1 MSIRWAFV
9 PDVGRVLTF
18 GPAGVAALLIVCAL
32 GAVADAA
39 VPLVDAARQGDVAA
53 VRAQLQRTRDANVAE
68 PDGTTAL
75 HWAAQRGNRELAEL
89 LLRAGADAKRAT
101 RYGVTPLSLAS
112 QRGSAPVVT
121 VLLAAG
127 ADPNTSLPGGE
138 TARMTA
144 ARAGA
149 VDVMQLL
156 LARGAKANA
165 KDDTAGQT
173 ALMWA
178 AAEGHA
184 PAVKALV
191 AGGAEVSARSTG
203 GWTPLMFAVRE
214 GHVTAVQALL
224 DAGASVNDTLMVTR
238 PNRPGLPGGSNTP
251 VPGSSALVVA
261 VANAHFEL
269 AAYLLDKG
277 ANPNAAAQGWT
288 ALHQITWV
296 RKPGQGST
304 GPGPAGSGSLSS
316 LELVRKLIEK
326 GADPNARMTGRAQV
340 GVTALNMIGATPFLM
355 EARSADAPLKRLLA
369 SLGDD
374 PRLANQDDTTPLMV
388 AAGVGTHSPGEDPGS
403 EAEVLE
409 AVRVALELGNDINAV
424 DKNGNTAMHGA
435 ALKQVKSVVSF
446 LSTHGADI
454 TVWNQKN
461 RQGWTP
467 LRIAAGVFRGGM
479 FRFSDPTAD
488 RVREVMTAAGVSTML
503 DDEAV
508 NEIVGGR

>member
-1 MSIRWAFV
+1 VSGFSR
-9 PDVGRVLTF
+9 TF
-18 GPAGVAALLIVCAL
+18 GRTARVVAALLLACAVS
-32 GAVADAA
+32 AAADAA
-39 VPLVDAARQGDVAA
+39 VPLVDAARQGDVAT
-53 VRAQLQRTRDANVAE
+53 VRALLQRTRDANVAE

-75 HWAAQRGNRELAEL
+75 HWAAQRGDRELAEA
-89 LLRAGADAKRAT
+89 LLRAGADAKRVT
-101 RYGVTPLSLAS
+101 RYGVTPLALAC
-112 QRGSAPVVT
+112 QRGSGPVVT

-127 ADPNTSLPGGE
+127 ANPDTALPGGE
-138 TARMTA
+138 TALMTA
-144 ARAGA
+144 ARTGA
-149 VDVMQLL
+149 VDVVQLL
-156 LARGAKANA
+156 LARGANPNA

-184 PAVKALV
+184 PAIEALV
-191 AGGAEVSARSTG
+191 AGRAQLSARSTG
-203 GWTPLMFAVRE
+203 GWTALLFAVRD
-214 GHVTAVQALL
+214 GHMAAVQTLL
-224 DAGASVNDTLMVTR
+224 DAGADVNDTLMVTR
-238 PNRPGLPGGSNTP
+238 PNRGGAATGSSEPT
-251 VPGSSALVVA
+251 PGSSALVVA

-269 AAYLLDKG
+269 AAFLLDKG

-304 GPGPAGSGSLSS
+304 GPGPAGSGAMSS
-316 LELVRKLIEK
+316 LALVRKLVEK
-326 GADPNARMTGRAQV
+326 GAEPNARMTQRAQV

-355 EARSADAPLKRLLA
+355 AARSADAPLMRLLS
-369 SLGDD
+369 SLGADA
-374 PRLANQDDTTPLMV
+374 RLPNQDDTTPLMV

-409 AVRVALELGNDINAV
+409 AVQVALEFGNDPNAV

-435 ALKQVKSVVSF
+435 ALKQVTSVVPF
-446 LSTHGADI
+446 LAARSDI
-454 TVWNQKN
+454 KIWNQKN

-488 RVREVMTAAGVSTML
+488 QFREVMAAAGASTAL